1 VEDAIMRRSAL
12 ALSYGLTLAVTIG
25 ATAVAP
31 AKAQQPTPP
40 TQVSTLMKQVMTDL
54 PGREVIVITLDIPP
68 SGGSAPHRH
77 PGHHIFGYVL
87 EGTYKIRLDQGPET
101 LLTKGQTFYEAP
113 GQLHA
118 VSGNASHTE
127 PAKVLAFIVAE
138 SGKPITVPEKQ

>member
-1 VEDAIMRRSAL
+1 MRGSTRTLCYGLLSIT
-12 ALSYGLTLAVTIG
+12 ALSAMAI
-25 ATAVAP
+25 AP
-31 AKAQQPTPP
+31 TRAQQSTPP
-40 TQVSTLMKQVMTDL
+40 TQVSTLLKQVMTDL

-68 SGGSAPHRH
+68 GGGSAPHRH

-87 EGTYKIRLDQGPET
+87 EGTYKIKLDQGPET
-101 LLTKGQTFYEAP
+101 LLKKGQTFYEAP

-118 VSGNASHTE
+118 VSGNASQTE